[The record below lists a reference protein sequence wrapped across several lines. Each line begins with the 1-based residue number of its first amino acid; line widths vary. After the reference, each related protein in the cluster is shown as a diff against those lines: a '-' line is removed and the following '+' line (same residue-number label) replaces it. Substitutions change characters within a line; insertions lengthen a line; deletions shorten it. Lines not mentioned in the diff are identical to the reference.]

1 MAPVLTCCVRVRRRL
16 RESPERVFGA
26 WLDADVARRWLFA
39 TATKPMTEVEIDA
52 SVGGPFRFVDG
63 RRNVEHTGVF
73 LEIDAP
79 RRLVFTL
86 SLEGEPR
93 AATRVTVEI
102 VGNLDRCTVALAH
115 DGVPLARARYM
126 ANRWCGMLYGLG
138 ETLESTRPV
147 PAQRTRRIIAQHP
160 TLAWRS
166 AP

>member
-1 MAPVLTCCVRVRRRL
+1 MAHVLTCCVRVLRRFH
-16 RESPERVFGA
+16 ESPERVFGA

-39 TATKPMTEVEIDA
+39 TAAQPMTEVEIDA

-79 RRLVFTL
+79 RRLVFGL

-93 AATRVTVEI
+93 AATRVSVEI
-102 VGNLDRCTVALAH
+102 VRNLDNCTVALVH
-115 DGVPLARARYM
+115 EGVPIARARYI

-138 ETLESTRPV
+138 ETLESTRRV
-147 PAQRTRRIIAQHP
+147 PPCRTRRIIA
-160 TLAWRS
+160 
-166 AP
+166 